1 MKINFKNKRIKIF
14 LLIKLLIRII
24 YQIKILIKSI
34 IFKDQILKIKNKST
48 QRILLK
54 TIKLVA
60 NNRKMKKIKL

>member
-48 QRILLK
+48 QRILFK